1 MVINRCYESNTW
13 YTELIYWS
21 SAMCLWISSECLCNV
36 VAWDLKSELPYMVS
50 KRMYLR
56 KKEKN
61 KNIIVRPLQY
71 DDKYDYESTVIY
83 S

>member
-50 KRMYLR
+50 KYM
-56 KKEKN
+56 
-61 KNIIVRPLQY
+61 
-71 DDKYDYESTVIY
+71 
-83 S
+83 

>member
-1 MVINRCYESNTW
+1 
-13 YTELIYWS
+13 
-21 SAMCLWISSECLCNV
+21 MCMWISSECLCNV
-36 VAWDLKSELPYMVS
+36 VTWDLDL
-50 KRMYLR
+50 MYLR

>member
-1 MVINRCYESNTW
+1 
-13 YTELIYWS
+13 
-21 SAMCLWISSECLCNV
+21 MCMWTSECLCNV
-36 VAWDLKSELPYMVS
+36 VTWDLDLKSELPYMVS